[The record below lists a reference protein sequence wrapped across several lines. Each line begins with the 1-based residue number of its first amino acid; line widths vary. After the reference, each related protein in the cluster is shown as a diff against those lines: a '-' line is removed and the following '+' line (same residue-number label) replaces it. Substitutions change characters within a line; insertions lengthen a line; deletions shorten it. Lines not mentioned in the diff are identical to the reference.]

1 MSLRY
6 ALLAILRVGP
16 LSGYDLA
23 KQFAQSVGHVW
34 HAPDSQIYPE
44 LRKMEAE
51 GLVEGEQQARG
62 ERGHRRLYH
71 VTPAGD
77 AAFTTWMAAPLD
89 YQRVRDPAHLRAAY
103 LESATPEAARAFL
116 LAHRAQWQS
125 ELEQWEGELVRIDA
139 VTNPMLARRLAVTPR
154 ATASARSPTSA
165 SPTRGSSP
173 APASRSTGPS
183 AGSRSSSGWAPPHP
197 PASERRATQS
207 YEGTRP
213 IRIGLPNGS
222 RMPKSRP

>member
-44 LRKMEAE
+44 LRKMEAA
-51 GLVEGEQQARG
+51 GLVEGEDQARG

-77 AAFTTWMAAPLD
+77 RAFLDWMSSPLD

-103 LESATPEAARAFL
+103 LESAEPEAARAFL
-116 LAHRAQWQS
+116 VAHRAQWRS
-125 ELEQWEGELVRIDA
+125 ELEQWEGELMRIETL
-139 VTNPMLARRLAVTPR
+139 TNPMLRRRLAVTAEEDRERTVAFKHFAYEGLVAR
-154 ATASARSPTSA
+154 ARAEIAWADAGLELLDRLTSGGVSGGNGDGAAAARSPR
-165 SPTRGSSP
+165 PR
-173 APASRSTGPS
+173 RST
-183 AGSRSSSGWAPPHP
+183 RS
-197 PASERRATQS
+197 
-207 YEGTRP
+207 
-213 IRIGLPNGS
+213 
-222 RMPKSRP
+222 

>member
-77 AAFTTWMAAPLD
+77 AAFTTWMAAPAL
-89 YQRVRDPAHLRAAY
+89 PARPAIRA
-103 LESATPEAARAFL
+103 EAIL
-116 LAHRAQWQS
+116 PP
-125 ELEQWEGELVRIDA
+125 
-139 VTNPMLARRLAVTPR
+139 PMNAMFMCSL
-154 ATASARSPTSA
+154 
-165 SPTRGSSP
+165 
-173 APASRSTGPS
+173 
-183 AGSRSSSGWAPPHP
+183 
-197 PASERRATQS
+197 
-207 YEGTRP
+207 
-213 IRIGLPNGS
+213 
-222 RMPKSRP
+222 